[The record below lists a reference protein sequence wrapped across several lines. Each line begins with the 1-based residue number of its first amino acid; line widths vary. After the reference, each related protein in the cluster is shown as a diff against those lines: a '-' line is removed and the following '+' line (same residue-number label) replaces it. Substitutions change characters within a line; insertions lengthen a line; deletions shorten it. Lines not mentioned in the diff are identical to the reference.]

1 MRHPLASFS
10 AAAVA
15 AALAFTLSAC
25 TAETTK
31 NEGGA
36 QPTPTDSASA
46 SPTPMPTTGV
56 TTPSADPTP
65 SPTPT
70 TAACLVGTWTMSQED
85 LVGYY
90 DDINRLM
97 SRSGGTFL
105 PAGKATLE
113 LGADGS
119 FTWTPD
125 IAVTGQVSGQTIV
138 VSFSGEVT
146 GTYDQERSSRGDRIW
161 TPNQTTEA
169 LRVLATADSKPT
181 DAGALSQQI
190 GAVPIGDAR
199 LSCTSDTLVLVS
211 TFSDSTATSILHRD

>member
-1 MRHPLASFS
+1 MPRRLASLS
-10 AAAVA
+10 VVAVA
-15 AALAFTLSAC
+15 AALTLTLSAC
-25 TAETTK
+25 TAETGTT
-31 NEGGA
+31 EGGA
-36 QPTPTDSASA
+36 RPTPSDSASA
-46 SPTPMPTTGV
+46 TPSPTPTATA
-56 TTPSADPTP
+56 TSSADPTP

-70 TAACLVGTWTMSQED
+70 TAACLVGTWTMGQED

-113 LGADGS
+113 LGADGT

-161 TPNQTTEA
+161 TPNQSTEA

-199 LSCTSDTLVLVS
+199 LSCSSDTLVLVS
-211 TFSDSTATSILHRD
+211 TFSDSTATSVLHRE

>member
-1 MRHPLASFS
+1 MPRRLASLS
-10 AAAVA
+10 VVAVA
-15 AALAFTLSAC
+15 AALTLTLSAC
-25 TAETTK
+25 TAETGTT
-31 NEGGA
+31 EGGA
-36 QPTPTDSASA
+36 RPTPSDSASA
-46 SPTPMPTTGV
+46 TASPTPTATA
-56 TTPSADPTP
+56 TSSADPTP

-70 TAACLVGTWTMSQED
+70 TAACLVGTWTMGQED

-90 DDINRLM
+90 DDVNRLM

-113 LGADGS
+113 LGADGT

-161 TPNQTTEA
+161 TPNQSTEA

-199 LSCTSDTLVLVS
+199 LSCSSDTLVLVS
-211 TFSDSTATSILHRD
+211 TFSDSTATSVLHRE